1 MILWYVPKAFS
12 IQELARRKFQRLK
25 IDLDYPEKELKIEEK
40 TFNTFPKKQIK
51 KPISRTLQEPVG
63 SDFSSGA
70 TLAMA
75 VDTAN
80 DFNLAPAVV
89 FEKPSSVDKIDPY

>member
-1 MILWYVPKAFS
+1 M
-12 IQELARRKFQRLK
+12 
-25 IDLDYPEKELKIEEK
+25 
-40 TFNTFPKKQIK
+40 
-51 KPISRTLQEPVG
+51 QEPVG

-89 FEKPSSVDKIDPY
+89 FEKPSSVDKIIEGNVLSTDNTDRGEELVSGNYFINTCILTLLSMGLSCNL